1 MRDELKFTL
10 EIEQEEDGRWIGAIP
25 EIPGALVYGRT
36 QEEAIALVRTLALQV
51 VGEADPDNQETSKG
65 LNHEK

>member
-10 EIEQEEDGRWIGAIP
+10 EIEVEEDGRWIAAVP

-36 QEEAIALVRTLALQV
+36 PEEATASVKALALRV
-51 VGEADPDNQETSKG
+51 IAEANLMKENQYAV
-65 LNHEK
+65 